1 MEFYWGLVFG
11 LKDVLLLDN
20 KTGCSSILLVNMWM
34 LLGFSKENMVELSKR
49 NGDEKGDKKRDFIN
63 I

>member
-11 LKDVLLLDN
+11 LKDVLLLGN